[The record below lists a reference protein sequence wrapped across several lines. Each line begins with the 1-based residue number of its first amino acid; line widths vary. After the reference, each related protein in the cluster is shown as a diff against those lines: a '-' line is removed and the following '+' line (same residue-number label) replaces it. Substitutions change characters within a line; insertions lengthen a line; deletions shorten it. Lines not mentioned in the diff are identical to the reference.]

1 MHPAAV
7 ETRKLVGETLPGMV
21 EAYRKIPAH
30 LRREER
36 AGGTPDQQLVDSL
49 GKISG
54 EIDRVTR
61 QLADGALDDLAI
73 RTRYLDYRYGAEG
86 EPEALSPRSL
96 PAPDPLE
103 QLNRLPDRESEKSRQ
118 ET

>member
-1 MHPAAV
+1 MID
-7 ETRKLVGETLPGMV
+7 
-21 EAYRKIPAH
+21 AYRKIPAQ

-36 AGGTPDQQLVDSL
+36 AGATPDEQLTESL

-61 QLADGALDDLAI
+61 QLADGAIDDLAI

-86 EPEALSPRSL
+86 EPEAL
-96 PAPDPLE
+96 PAPE
-103 QLNRLPDRESEKSRQ
+103 RSE
-118 ET
+118 T